1 MRAHV
6 FLTAAA
12 LLAAFGLCAPAPRA
26 AAAHKY
32 YASLARAE
40 YNEETKAVEVAQ
52 RVFADDFELALTRR
66 SGRRIRLDQSEE
78 AGALAL
84 AYLRETFEVSGRDG
98 RRAEL
103 RWVGMEAQADVAWL
117 YFEAPLPGGLS
128 GAALR
133 DRVLLELF
141 GAQVNVVSVR
151 HGGRQLD
158 LVFRR
163 GDDGARRLP

>member
-1 MRAHV
+1 MRIRS
-6 FLTAAA
+6 LPPAA
-12 LLAAFGLCAPAPRA
+12 LLACALLWPGG

-40 YNEETKAVEVAQ
+40 YNEETKAVEVAL

-66 SGRRIRLDQSEE
+66 SGRKISLDESEDD
-78 AGALAL
+78 GALAL

-98 RRAEL
+98 RRVEL
-103 RWVGMEAQADVAWL
+103 RWVGMETQGDVAWL
-117 YFEAPLPGGLS
+117 YFEAPLPEGPS

-141 GAQVNVVSVR
+141 RTQVNIVNFK
-151 HGGRQLD
+151 HGGVKLD
-158 LVFRR
+158 MVFRR
-163 GDDGARRLP
+163 GDDGPRRIP